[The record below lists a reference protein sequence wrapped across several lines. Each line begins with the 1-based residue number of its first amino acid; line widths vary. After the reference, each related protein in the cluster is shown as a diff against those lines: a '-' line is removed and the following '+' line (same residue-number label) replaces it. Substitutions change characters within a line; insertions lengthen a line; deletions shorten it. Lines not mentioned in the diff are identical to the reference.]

1 MLSVGPWPVSTVMFL
16 IALAVAAAVGAAVAH
31 RSPAG
36 TKPKMLPVII
46 DIALIGLV
54 AARLGFVIEWLPLY
68 LAHPWTILR
77 IDDGG
82 FAVWP
87 GVAGAAVFAVWRERR
102 TPSLRWPLGAAM
114 LAGWLSW
121 ALLNGAVFFIQQ
133 SAPTLPMAQLARLD
147 RSPVSLATLGGKP
160 MVVNLW
166 ATWYPPCRREMPVL
180 AAAQRRRPDV
190 RFVFVNQGEGRARI
204 RRYLRAEHL
213 QLKNVLLDPFA
224 SVGRTVGSQALPTT
238 LFFDASGKLVDFHTG
253 AFSKATLAARLSD
266 FGQLTAHNHNP
277 T

>member
-1 MLSVGPWPVSTVMFL
+1 MFL
-16 IALAVAAAVGAAVAH
+16 IALAVAAAVGAAVAR

-36 TKPKMLPVII
+36 NKLKMLPIVI
-46 DIALIGLV
+46 DVALVGLV
-54 AARLGFVIEWLPLY
+54 AARLGFVIEWLPQY

-87 GVAGAAVFAVWRERR
+87 GVAGAAVFAIWRERR

-114 LAGWLSW
+114 LAGWLAW
-121 ALLNGAVFFIQQ
+121 ALVSGAFFLMRQ
-133 SAPTLPMAQLARLD
+133 STPTLPTVKLTRLD
-147 RSPVSLATLGGKP
+147 RSPASLAALGGNKP

-166 ATWYPPCRREMPVL
+166 ATWCPPCRREMPVL

-190 RFVFVNQGEGRARI
+190 TFVFVNQSEGRARVL
-204 RRYLRAEHL
+204 RYLRNEHL
-213 QLKNVLLDPFA
+213 QLNNVLLDPFA
-224 SVGRTVGSQALPTT
+224 AVGQTVGSQALPTT
-238 LFFDASGKLVDFHTG
+238 LFFNASGKLVDFHTG
-253 AFSKATLAARLSD
+253 AFSKASLAARLSD

>member
-1 MLSVGPWPVSTVMFL
+1 
-16 IALAVAAAVGAAVAH
+16 
-31 RSPAG
+31 
-36 TKPKMLPVII
+36 MLPVII

-54 AARLGFVIEWLPLY
+54 AARLGFVIEWLPQY

-77 IDDGG
+77 IDDVG

-87 GVAGAAVFAVWRERR
+87 GVAGAAVFAIWWERR

-133 SAPTLPMAQLARLD
+133 SAPTLPTAQLTRLD

-166 ATWYPPCRREMPVL
+166 ATWCPPCRREMPVL

-190 RFVFVNQGEGRARI
+190 RFVFVNQSEGRARI
-204 RRYLRAEHL
+204 LRYLRNEQL

-224 SVGRTVGSQALPTT
+224 AVGRTVGSQALPTT

-253 AFSKATLAARLSD
+253 AFSKASLAARLSD
-266 FGQLTAHNHNP
+266 FGQLTARNRNS